1 MTYIQF
7 YILASDKIEDR
18 WHYTQRL
25 VSQSLRRG
33 KSVHIHTACADDTQ
47 LLIRRLEENALDGCV
62 TNGSSTN
69 GHSATGK
76 SDIDEMV
83 FVDHKGEPDADREV
97 LINLSD
103 EVPYFFSSFETTLE
117 VIHDEPKAKAVGRER
132 YRYYQ
137 ERGYPLKHQ
146 DIQPELAIL

>member
-18 WHYTQRL
+18 WHYAQRL
-25 VSQSLRRG
+25 VSQSVRGG
-33 KSVHIHTACADDTQ
+33 KSVHVHTACSNDTRALIEQMEGNSIEADE
-47 LLIRRLEENALDGCV
+47 L
-62 TNGSSTN
+62 
-69 GHSATGK
+69 
-76 SDIDEMV
+76 V
-83 FVDHKGEPDADREV
+83 FVNHDGEPDADRQV

-117 VIHDEPKAKAVGRER
+117 VIHAEPKAKAVGRER

-137 ERGYPLKHQ
+137 ERGYPLRHQ
-146 DIQPELAIL
+146 EIQLELAIL

>member
-7 YILASDKIEDR
+7 YILASDKVEDR

-33 KSVHIHTACADDTQ
+33 KTVHIHTACADDTR
-47 LLIRRLEENALDGCV
+47 LLIQRLENGALEDCLAR
-62 TNGSSTN
+62 NNSESGSFAN
-69 GHSATGK
+69 RK

-83 FVDHKGEPDADREV
+83 FVDHKGEPDTDREV
-97 LINLSD
+97 LINLSE

>member
-33 KSVHIHTACADDTQ
+33 KSVHIHTACASDTR
-47 LLIRRLEENALDGCV
+47 LLIERLEEGVLEKCLA
-62 TNGSSTN
+62 TRSSANGR
-69 GHSATGK
+69 SANEK

-83 FVDHKGEPDADREV
+83 FVDHKGEPDADRDV
-97 LINLSD
+97 LINLSE
-103 EVPYFFSSFETTLE
+103 EVPHFFSSFETTLE

>member
-25 VSQSLRRG
+25 VSQSVRRG
-33 KSVHIHTACADDTQ
+33 KSVHIHTACADDTH
-47 LLIRRLEENALDGCV
+47 LLLQRLE
-62 TNGSSTN
+62 GSSPEGSN
-69 GHSATGK
+69 NDS
-76 SDIDEMV
+76 DEMV
-83 FVDHKGEPDADREV
+83 FVDHKGLDPTGESNTNRQV
-97 LINLSD
+97 LINLSA

-117 VIHDEPKAKAVGRER
+117 IIHDEPQAKAVGRER

-146 DIQPELAIL
+146 DIQPELALL